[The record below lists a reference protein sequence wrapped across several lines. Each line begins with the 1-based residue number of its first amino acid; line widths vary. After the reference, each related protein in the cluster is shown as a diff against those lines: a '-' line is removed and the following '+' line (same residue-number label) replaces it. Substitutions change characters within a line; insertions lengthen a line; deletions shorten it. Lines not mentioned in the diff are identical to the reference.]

1 MDLWRLLRRDALR
14 NIQPLMLL
22 AVLAATLNL
31 ALLTSLNDALL
42 TLDDPQGLQRLLI
55 IFLLSAFLWRI
66 AQGWM
71 MNAASKRMQAAL
83 AILRIDLLRRALAA
97 DLPDAMAVGSAR
109 LAQVAGPELQLLAQ
123 AVPTLVI
130 SFQSVAAIILCLLY
144 LSTLSGAAVLIVLG
158 FLVVGGILIGRSV
171 IRLEALSETIHEAEG
186 ALTERS
192 DHILQT
198 LRECKLNR
206 RRAANA
212 LADACACAESLRK
225 ERHRFGAEYSHYFT
239 VSELTYYAALA
250 GIIFLL
256 PAVTS
261 TDIATV
267 ILAGHAAA
275 FIAYPVITIVASYP
289 SYIGAETAA
298 RSYLAVEA
306 ELKAPAPPKDGKDNG
321 KGKGK
326 AGPAP
331 DHSGFSTIALDGAVF
346 RHAGRDGSG
355 SFTVGP
361 VDLTVERGSIL
372 FITGHNGAGKS
383 TLIHMLLGLYPTQRG
398 SLSIDGNRVEPET
411 LAAYRDLFAVVF
423 SDNHVTRRLYGADAL
438 DDGFAEELLD
448 LLEMS
453 DKVALDGRAFSTIEL
468 SQGQRKRLALAA
480 ALLERKP
487 VLVLDEWAADQ
498 SPYFRRKFYRE
509 ILPWLKARGITVI
522 AVTHDDAYFDVADV
536 QLQVDRG
543 GLRRLT
549 AAECTAGIPA
559 PEFAPPS
566 SEAARF
572 APPFPAFHTQDRG
585 TA

>member
-1 MDLWRLLRRDALR
+1 MDLWRILRRDALR
-14 NIQPLMLL
+14 NMQPLMLL
-22 AVLAATLNL
+22 AVLAAALNL
-31 ALLTSLNDALL
+31 ALLTSLNSALVIM
-42 TLDDPQGLQRLLI
+42 DDPEGLQRLLF

-66 AQGWM
+66 SQGWM

-83 AILRIDLLRRALAA
+83 AILRVDLLRRAVAA
-97 DLPDAMAVGSAR
+97 DLPDAMAIGSAR

-130 SFQSVAAIILCLLY
+130 SFQSVAAIVLCLLY
-144 LSTLSGAAVLIVLG
+144 LATLSNAAVLIVLG
-158 FLVVGGILIGRSV
+158 FLTVGGILIARSV
-171 IRLEALSETIHEAEG
+171 LRLERLSETIHEAEG
-186 ALTERS
+186 ALSERS

-212 LADACACAESLRK
+212 LSDATACAEALRK

-239 VSELTYYAALA
+239 LSELTYYAALA

-267 ILAGHAAA
+267 VLAGHAAA

-289 SYIGAETAA
+289 SYISAETAA

-306 ELKAPAPPKDGKDNG
+306 ELKAPPRPAQRRAKDAPATGFT
-321 KGKGK
+321 
-326 AGPAP
+326 
-331 DHSGFSTIALDGAVF
+331 GFSTIALDGAAY
-346 RHAGRDGSG
+346 RHPGRDGIG

-361 VDLTVERGSIL
+361 IDLTVERGSTV
-372 FITGHNGAGKS
+372 FVTGHNGAGKS
-383 TLIHMLLGLYPTQRG
+383 TLVHMLLGLYPAQRG
-398 SLSIDGNRVEPET
+398 SLTVDGAAVTADT
-411 LAAYRDLFAVVF
+411 LAAYRDLFSVVF
-423 SDNHVTRRLYGADAL
+423 SDNHVTRQLYGAVSL
-438 DDGFAEELLD
+438 EDGFADELLD

-453 DKVALDGRAFSTIEL
+453 DKVAVDGRAFTTVDL
-468 SQGQRKRLALAA
+468 SQGQKKRLALIA

-509 ILPWLKARGITVI
+509 IIPWMKARGITVI
-522 AVTHDDAYFDVADV
+522 AVTHDDAYFDAADV
-536 QLQVDRG
+536 QIQVEQG
-543 GLRRLT
+543 GIRRLDT
-549 AAECTAGIPA
+549 PTLPA
-559 PEFAPPS
+559 PDLL
-566 SEAARF
+566 
-572 APPFPAFHTQDRG
+572 PA
-585 TA
+585 

>member
-1 MDLWRLLRRDALR
+1 MDLWRILRRDALR
-14 NIQPLMLL
+14 NMQPLMLL
-22 AVLAATLNL
+22 AVLAAALNL
-31 ALLTSLNDALL
+31 ALLTSLNSALVIMN
-42 TLDDPQGLQRLLI
+42 DPEGLQRLLF
-55 IFLLSAFLWRI
+55 IFLLSAFLWRFS
-66 AQGWM
+66 QGWM

-83 AILRIDLLRRALAA
+83 AILRVDLLRRAVAA
-97 DLPDAMAVGSAR
+97 DLPDAMAVGSPR

-130 SFQSVAAIILCLLY
+130 SFQSVAAIVLCLIY
-144 LSTLSGAAVLIVLG
+144 LATLSNAAVLIVLG
-158 FLVVGGILIGRSV
+158 FLTVGGVLIARSV
-171 IRLEALSETIHEAEG
+171 LRLERLSETIHEAEG
-186 ALTERS
+186 ALSERS

-212 LADACACAESLRK
+212 LSDATACAEALRT

-239 VSELTYYAALA
+239 LSELTYYAALA

-267 ILAGHAAA
+267 VLAGHAAA

-289 SYIGAETAA
+289 SYISAETAA

-306 ELKAPAPPKDGKDNG
+306 ELKAPPRPAQRRAKDAPPT
-321 KGKGK
+321 
-326 AGPAP
+326 
-331 DHSGFSTIALDGAVF
+331 GFADFSALALDGAAY
-346 RHAGRDGSG
+346 RHAGRDGTG

-361 VDLTVERGSIL
+361 IDLTVERGSIV

-383 TLIHMLLGLYPTQRG
+383 TLIHMLLGLYPVLRG
-398 SLSIDGNRVEPET
+398 SLTVDGTVVTADT
-411 LAAYRDLFAVVF
+411 LASYRDLFSVVF
-423 SDNHVTRRLYGADAL
+423 SDNHVTRQLYGAVSPE
-438 DDGFAEELLD
+438 DGFADELLD

-453 DKVALDGRAFSTIEL
+453 DKVAVEDRAFTTVDL
-468 SQGQRKRLALAA
+468 SQGQKKRLALAA

-509 ILPWLKARGITVI
+509 IIPWMKARGITVI
-522 AVTHDDAYFDVADV
+522 AVTHDDAYFDAADV
-536 QLQVDRG
+536 QIQVEQG
-543 GLRRLT
+543 GLRRLDAPT
-549 AAECTAGIPA
+549 LPA
-559 PEFAPPS
+559 PDLL
-566 SEAARF
+566 
-572 APPFPAFHTQDRG
+572 PA
-585 TA
+585 

>member
-1 MDLWRLLRRDALR
+1 MDLWRILRREALR

-22 AVLAATLNL
+22 AVLAAALNL

-42 TLDDPQGLQRLLI
+42 ALDDPEGLQRLLI
-55 IFLLSAFLWRI
+55 VFLLSAFLWRI

-83 AILRIDLLRRALAA
+83 AVLRVDLLRRAVAA
-97 DLPDAMAVGSAR
+97 DLPDAMAVGSSR

-130 SFQSVAAIILCLLY
+130 SFQSVAAIVLCLLY
-144 LSTLSGAAVLIVLG
+144 LATLSGAAVLIVLC
-158 FLVVGGILIGRSV
+158 FLVTGGILIGRSV
-171 IRLEALSETIHEAEG
+171 VRLELMSETIHEAEG
-186 ALTERS
+186 ALSERS

-212 LADACACAESLRK
+212 LADATACAETLRK

-239 VSELTYYAALA
+239 ISELTYYAALA

-289 SYIGAETAA
+289 SYISAETAA

-306 ELKAPAPPKDGKDNG
+306 ELKAAPL
-321 KGKGK
+321 
-326 AGPAP
+326 AVAP
-331 DHSGFSTIALDGAVF
+331 GRSGGTDDAFSTIALEGATF
-346 RHAGRDGSG
+346 RHAGRDGTG

-361 VDLTVERGSIL
+361 VDMTVERGSVV

-383 TLIHMLLGLYPTQRG
+383 TLIHMLLGLYPVQRG
-398 SLSIDGNRVEPET
+398 ILSVDGVPVGADG
-411 LAAYRDLFAVVF
+411 LVAHRDRFSVVF
-423 SDNHVTRRLYGADAL
+423 SDNHVTRQLYGATAL

-453 DKVALDGRAFSTIEL
+453 DKVAIDGRAFTTVDL
-468 SQGQRKRLALAA
+468 SQGQKKRLALIA

-509 ILPWLKARGITVI
+509 IIPWLKARGITVI
-522 AVTHDDAYFDVADV
+522 AVTHDDAYFDAADV

-543 GLRRLT
+543 GIRQLIAT
-549 AAECTAGIPA
+549 VPPGGIPA
-559 PEFAPPS
+559 PDLLPAS
-566 SEAARF
+566 S
-572 APPFPAFHTQDRG
+572 
-585 TA
+585 

>member
-1 MDLWRLLRRDALR
+1 MDLWRILRRDALR
-14 NIQPLMLL
+14 NLQPLMLL
-22 AVLAATLNL
+22 AVLAAALNL

-42 TLDDPQGLQRLLI
+42 VLDDPEGLQRLLI
-55 IFLLSAFLWRI
+55 VFLLSAFLWRI

-83 AILRIDLLRRALAA
+83 AVLRVDLLRRAVAA
-97 DLPDAMAVGSAR
+97 DLPDAMAVGPSR

-130 SFQSVAAIILCLLY
+130 SFQSVAAIVLCLLY
-144 LSTLSGAAVLIVLG
+144 LATLSGAAVLIVLC

-171 IRLEALSETIHEAEG
+171 IRLELMSETIHEAEG
-186 ALTERS
+186 ALSERS

-212 LADACACAESLRK
+212 LADATVCAENLRK

-239 VSELTYYAALA
+239 ISELTYYAALA

-256 PAVTS
+256 PAVTD

-289 SYIGAETAA
+289 SYIAAETAA

-306 ELKAPAPPKDGKDNG
+306 ELKAAPQAVATGRGSGSEDGF
-321 KGKGK
+321 
-326 AGPAP
+326 A
-331 DHSGFSTIALDGAVF
+331 TIALEGATF
-346 RHAGRDGSG
+346 RHAGRDGTG

-361 VDLTVERGSIL
+361 VDMTIERGSVV

-383 TLIHMLLGLYPTQRG
+383 TLIHMLLGLYPIQRG
-398 SLSIDGNRVEPET
+398 SLAVDGVPVGPDG
-411 LAAYRDLFAVVF
+411 LAAHRDRFAVVF
-423 SDNHVTRRLYGADAL
+423 SDNHVTRQLYGAATL
-438 DDGFAEELLD
+438 DDGYAEELLD

-453 DKVALDGRAFSTIEL
+453 DKVAVDGRAFTTVDL
-468 SQGQRKRLALAA
+468 SQGQKKRLALIA

-509 ILPWLKARGITVI
+509 IIPWLKARGITVI
-522 AVTHDDAYFDVADV
+522 AVTHDDAYFDAADV

-543 GLRRLT
+543 GIRPLIT
-549 AAECTAGIPA
+549 TVPPGGIPA
-559 PEFAPPS
+559 PDLLPAS
-566 SEAARF
+566 S
-572 APPFPAFHTQDRG
+572 
-585 TA
+585 

>member
-1 MDLWRLLRRDALR
+1 MDLWRILRRDALR

-22 AVLAATLNL
+22 AVLAAALNL

-42 TLDDPQGLQRLLI
+42 VLDDPEGLQRLLI
-55 IFLLSAFLWRI
+55 VFLLSAFLWRI

-83 AILRIDLLRRALAA
+83 AVLRVDLLRRAVAA

-130 SFQSVAAIILCLLY
+130 SFQSVAAILLCLLY
-144 LSTLSGAAVLIVLG
+144 LATLSGAAVLIVLC
-158 FLVVGGILIGRSV
+158 FLIVGGILIGRSV
-171 IRLEALSETIHEAEG
+171 IRLEMMSETIHEAEG
-186 ALTERS
+186 ALLERS

-212 LADACACAESLRK
+212 LADATSCAETLRK

-239 VSELTYYAALA
+239 ISELTYYAALA

-256 PAVTS
+256 PAVTN

-289 SYIGAETAA
+289 SYISAETAA

-306 ELKAPAPPKDGKDNG
+306 ELKAAPKPV
-321 KGKGK
+321 
-326 AGPAP
+326 AP
-331 DHSGFSTIALDGAVF
+331 VRGGGTDDAFSTIALDGASF

-361 VDLTVERGSIL
+361 IDLTVERGSVV

-383 TLIHMLLGLYPTQRG
+383 TLVHMLLGLYPVQRG
-398 SLSIDGNRVEPET
+398 TLSVDGVPVGPDG
-411 LAAYRDLFAVVF
+411 LAAYRDRFSVVF
-423 SDNHVTRRLYGADAL
+423 SDNHVTRQLYGAATL

-453 DKVALDGRAFSTIEL
+453 DKVAVDGRAFTTVDL
-468 SQGQRKRLALAA
+468 SQGQKKRLALIA

-509 ILPWLKARGITVI
+509 IIPWLKARGITVI
-522 AVTHDDAYFDVADV
+522 AVTHDDAYFDAADV

-543 GLRRLT
+543 GIRRLVT
-549 AAECTAGIPA
+549 AAPAGGIPA
-559 PEFAPPS
+559 PDLLPVSP
-566 SEAARF
+566 
-572 APPFPAFHTQDRG
+572 
-585 TA
+585 

>member
-1 MDLWRLLRRDALR
+1 MDLWRILRRDALR
-14 NIQPLMLL
+14 NMQPLMLL
-22 AVLAATLNL
+22 AVLAAALNL
-31 ALLTSLNDALL
+31 ALLTSLNSALVIM
-42 TLDDPQGLQRLLI
+42 DDPEGLQRLLF
-55 IFLLSAFLWRI
+55 IFLLSAFSWRF

-71 MNAASKRMQAAL
+71 MSAASKRMQAAL
-83 AILRIDLLRRALAA
+83 AILRVDLLRRAVAA
-97 DLPDAMAVGSAR
+97 DLPDAMAVGSPR

-144 LSTLSGAAVLIVLG
+144 LATLSNAAVLIVLA
-158 FLVVGGILIGRSV
+158 FLTVGGILITRSV
-171 IRLEALSETIHEAEG
+171 LRLERLSETIHDAEG
-186 ALTERS
+186 ALSERS

-212 LADACACAESLRK
+212 LSDATACAEALRT

-239 VSELTYYAALA
+239 LSELTYYAALA

-261 TDIATV
+261 TNIATV
-267 ILAGHAAA
+267 VLAGHAAA

-289 SYIGAETAA
+289 SYISAETAA

-306 ELKAPAPPKDGKDNG
+306 ELKAPPRPAQRRTKDAPPTGFAD
-321 KGKGK
+321 
-326 AGPAP
+326 
-331 DHSGFSTIALDGAVF
+331 FSTLALDGASY
-346 RHAGRDGSG
+346 RHAGRDGIG

-361 VDLTVERGSIL
+361 IDLTVERGSTV

-383 TLIHMLLGLYPTQRG
+383 TLIHMLLGLYPAQRG
-398 SLSIDGNRVEPET
+398 SLTVDGTVVTADT
-411 LAAYRDLFAVVF
+411 LASYRDLFSVVF
-423 SDNHVTRRLYGADAL
+423 SDNHVTRQLYGAVSL
-438 DDGFAEELLD
+438 EDGFADELLD

-453 DKVALDGRAFSTIEL
+453 DKVAVEDRAFTTVDL
-468 SQGQRKRLALAA
+468 SQGQKKRLALAA

-509 ILPWLKARGITVI
+509 IIPWMKARGITVI
-522 AVTHDDAYFDVADV
+522 AVTHDDAYFDAADV
-536 QLQVDRG
+536 QIQVEQG
-543 GLRRLT
+543 GIRRLDT
-549 AAECTAGIPA
+549 PALPA
-559 PEFAPPS
+559 PDLL
-566 SEAARF
+566 
-572 APPFPAFHTQDRG
+572 PA
-585 TA
+585 

>member
-1 MDLWRLLRRDALR
+1 MDLWRILRREALR
-14 NIQPLMLL
+14 NMQPLLLL
-22 AVLAATLNL
+22 AVLAAALNL

-42 TLDDPQGLQRLLI
+42 ALDDPEGLQRLLI
-55 IFLLSAFLWRI
+55 VFLLSAFLWRI

-83 AILRIDLLRRALAA
+83 ALLRVDLLRRAVAA
-97 DLPDAMAVGSAR
+97 DLPDAMAVGPSR
-109 LAQVAGPELQLLAQ
+109 LAQVAGAELQMLTQ

-130 SFQSVAAIILCLLY
+130 SFQSVAAILLCLLY
-144 LSTLSGAAVLIVLG
+144 LATLSGAAVLIVLC

-171 IRLEALSETIHEAEG
+171 IRLELMSETIHEAER
-186 ALTERS
+186 ALSERS
-192 DHILQT
+192 EHILQS

-212 LADACACAESLRK
+212 LADATSCAETLRK

-239 VSELTYYAALA
+239 ISELTYYAALA

-256 PAVTS
+256 PAVTN

-289 SYIGAETAA
+289 SYIAAETAA

-306 ELKAPAPPKDGKDNG
+306 ELKAAPQ
-321 KGKGK
+321 
-326 AGPAP
+326 AVAP
-331 DHSGFSTIALDGAVF
+331 GRGSGSEDGFSTIALEGATF
-346 RHAGRDGSG
+346 RHAGRDGAG

-361 VDLTVERGSIL
+361 VDMTVERGSVV

-383 TLIHMLLGLYPTQRG
+383 TLIHMLLGLYPIQRG
-398 SLSIDGNRVEPET
+398 SLSVDGVTVGPDG
-411 LAAYRDLFAVVF
+411 LAAHRDRFAVVF
-423 SDNHVTRRLYGADAL
+423 SDSHVTRQLYGAATL
-438 DDGFAEELLD
+438 DDGYAEELLD

-453 DKVALDGRAFSTIEL
+453 DKVAIDGRAFTTVDL
-468 SQGQRKRLALAA
+468 SQGQKKRLALIA

-509 ILPWLKARGITVI
+509 IIPWLKARGITVI
-522 AVTHDDAYFDVADV
+522 AVTHDDAYFDAADV

-543 GLRRLT
+543 GIRQLIT
-549 AAECTAGIPA
+549 TVPPGGIPA
-559 PEFAPPS
+559 PDLLPTS
-566 SEAARF
+566 S
-572 APPFPAFHTQDRG
+572 
-585 TA
+585 

>member
-1 MDLWRLLRRDALR
+1 MDLWRILRRDALR

-22 AVLAATLNL
+22 AVLAAALNL

-42 TLDDPQGLQRLLI
+42 ALDDPEGLQRLLI
-55 IFLLSAFLWRI
+55 VFLLSAFLWRI

-71 MNAASKRMQAAL
+71 MSAASKRMQAAL
-83 AILRIDLLRRALAA
+83 AMLRVDLLRRAVAA

-130 SFQSVAAIILCLLY
+130 SFQSVAAIVLCLLY
-144 LSTLSGAAVLIVLG
+144 LATLSGAAVLIVLC
-158 FLVVGGILIGRSV
+158 FLVTGGILIGRSV
-171 IRLEALSETIHEAEG
+171 IRLELMSESIHEAEG
-186 ALTERS
+186 ALSERS

-212 LADACACAESLRK
+212 LADATACAEALRK

-239 VSELTYYAALA
+239 ISELTYYAALA

-256 PAVTS
+256 PAVTN

-267 ILAGHAAA
+267 ILSGHAAA

-289 SYIGAETAA
+289 SYISAETAA

-306 ELKAPAPPKDGKDNG
+306 ELKAAPLAVAQGRS
-321 KGKGK
+321 
-326 AGPAP
+326 
-331 DHSGFSTIALDGAVF
+331 SGMEDAFATIALEGATF

-361 VDLTVERGSIL
+361 VDMTVERGSVV

-383 TLIHMLLGLYPTQRG
+383 TLIHMLLGLYPVQRG
-398 SLSIDGNRVEPET
+398 SLSVDGVTVGPDS
-411 LAAYRDLFAVVF
+411 LAAHRDRFAVVF
-423 SDNHVTRRLYGADAL
+423 SDNHVTRQLYGATAL
-438 DDGFAEELLD
+438 DDGYAEELLD

-453 DKVALDGRAFSTIEL
+453 DKVAVDGRAFTTVDL
-468 SQGQRKRLALAA
+468 SQGQKKRLALIA

-509 ILPWLKARGITVI
+509 IIPWLKARGITVI
-522 AVTHDDAYFDVADV
+522 AVTHDDAYFDAADV

-543 GLRRLT
+543 GIRRLVT
-549 AAECTAGIPA
+549 TVPAGGIPA
-559 PEFAPPS
+559 PDLL
-566 SEAARF
+566 
-572 APPFPAFHTQDRG
+572 PASP
-585 TA
+585 

>member
-1 MDLWRLLRRDALR
+1 MDLWRILRREALR

-22 AVLAATLNL
+22 AVLAAALNL

-42 TLDDPQGLQRLLI
+42 ALDDPEGLQRLLI
-55 IFLLSAFLWRI
+55 VFLLSAFLWRI

-71 MNAASKRMQAAL
+71 MSAASKRMQAAL
-83 AILRIDLLRRALAA
+83 AVLRVDLLRRAVAA
-97 DLPDAMAVGSAR
+97 DLPDAMAVGHSR

-130 SFQSVAAIILCLLY
+130 SFQSVAAILLCLLY
-144 LSTLSGAAVLIVLG
+144 LATLSGAAVLIVLC
-158 FLVVGGILIGRSV
+158 FLVTGGILIGRSV
-171 IRLEALSETIHEAEG
+171 VRLELMSETIHEAEG
-186 ALTERS
+186 ALSERS
-192 DHILQT
+192 EHILQT

-212 LADACACAESLRK
+212 LADATSCAETLRK

-239 VSELTYYAALA
+239 ISELTYYAALA

-256 PAVTS
+256 PAVTN

-289 SYIGAETAA
+289 SYISAETAA

-306 ELKAPAPPKDGKDNG
+306 ELKAAPQAVVPGRGNATDD
-321 KGKGK
+321 
-326 AGPAP
+326 
-331 DHSGFSTIALDGAVF
+331 GFSTIALEGATF
-346 RHAGRDGSG
+346 RHAGRDGTG

-361 VDLTVERGSIL
+361 VDMTIERGSVV

-383 TLIHMLLGLYPTQRG
+383 TLIHMLLGLYPIQRG
-398 SLSIDGNRVEPET
+398 SLSVDGVPVGQDG
-411 LAAYRDLFAVVF
+411 LAVHRDRFAVVF
-423 SDNHVTRRLYGADAL
+423 SDNHVTRQLYGAATL
-438 DDGFAEELLD
+438 DDGYAEELLD

-453 DKVALDGRAFSTIEL
+453 DKVAVDGRAFTTVDL
-468 SQGQRKRLALAA
+468 SQGQRKRLALIA

-522 AVTHDDAYFDVADV
+522 AVTHDDAYFDAADV

-543 GLRRLT
+543 GIRQLIT
-549 AAECTAGIPA
+549 TVPPGGIPA
-559 PEFAPPS
+559 PDLLPAS
-566 SEAARF
+566 S
-572 APPFPAFHTQDRG
+572 
-585 TA
+585 

>member
-1 MDLWRLLRRDALR
+1 MDLWRILRRDALR

-22 AVLAATLNL
+22 AVLAAALNL

-42 TLDDPQGLQRLLI
+42 VLDDPEGLQRLLI
-55 IFLLSAFLWRI
+55 VFLLSAFLWRI

-71 MNAASKRMQAAL
+71 MSAASKRMQAAL
-83 AILRIDLLRRALAA
+83 AVLRVDLLRRAVAA

-130 SFQSVAAIILCLLY
+130 SFQSVAAIVLCLLY
-144 LSTLSGAAVLIVLG
+144 LATLSGAAVLIVLC

-171 IRLEALSETIHEAEG
+171 IRLEMMSETIHEAEG
-186 ALTERS
+186 ALLERS

-212 LADACACAESLRK
+212 LADATSCAETLRK

-239 VSELTYYAALA
+239 ISELTYYAALA

-256 PAVTS
+256 PAVTN

-267 ILAGHAAA
+267 ILSGHAAA

-289 SYIGAETAA
+289 SYISAETAA

-306 ELKAPAPPKDGKDNG
+306 ELKAAPKPIAPARGGGTDD
-321 KGKGK
+321 
-326 AGPAP
+326 A
-331 DHSGFSTIALDGAVF
+331 FSTIALSGATF

-361 VDLTVERGSIL
+361 IDLTVERGSVV

-383 TLIHMLLGLYPTQRG
+383 TLIHMLLGLYPVQRG
-398 SLSIDGNRVEPET
+398 SLSVDGVTVGPDS
-411 LAAYRDLFAVVF
+411 LAAHRDRFAVVF
-423 SDNHVTRRLYGADAL
+423 SDNHVTRQLYGATAL
-438 DDGFAEELLD
+438 DDGYAEELLD

-453 DKVALDGRAFSTIEL
+453 DKVAIDGRAFTTVDL
-468 SQGQRKRLALAA
+468 SQGQKKRLALIA

-509 ILPWLKARGITVI
+509 IIPWLKARGITVI
-522 AVTHDDAYFDVADV
+522 AVTHDDAYFDAADV

-543 GLRRLT
+543 GIRRLVT
-549 AAECTAGIPA
+549 APAGGIPA
-559 PEFAPPS
+559 PDLL
-566 SEAARF
+566 
-572 APPFPAFHTQDRG
+572 PASP
-585 TA
+585 

>member
-1 MDLWRLLRRDALR
+1 MDLWRILRRDALR
-14 NIQPLMLL
+14 NMQPLMLL
-22 AVLAATLNL
+22 AVLAAALNL
-31 ALLTSLNDALL
+31 ALLTSLNSALVIMN
-42 TLDDPQGLQRLLI
+42 DPEGLQRLLF
-55 IFLLSAFLWRI
+55 IFLLSAFLWRFS
-66 AQGWM
+66 QGWM

-83 AILRIDLLRRALAA
+83 AILRVDLLRRAVAA
-97 DLPDAMAVGSAR
+97 DLPDAMAVGSPR

-130 SFQSVAAIILCLLY
+130 SFQSVAAIVLCLIY
-144 LSTLSGAAVLIVLG
+144 LATLSNAAVLIVLG
-158 FLVVGGILIGRSV
+158 FLTVGGVLIARSV
-171 IRLEALSETIHEAEG
+171 LRLERLSETIHDAEG
-186 ALTERS
+186 ALSERS

-212 LADACACAESLRK
+212 LSDATACAEALRT

-239 VSELTYYAALA
+239 LSELTYYAALA

-267 ILAGHAAA
+267 VLAGHAAA

-289 SYIGAETAA
+289 SYISAETAA

-306 ELKAPAPPKDGKDNG
+306 ELKAPPRPAQRRAKDAPPTGF
-321 KGKGK
+321 
-326 AGPAP
+326 A
-331 DHSGFSTIALDGAVF
+331 GFSALALDGAAY
-346 RHAGRDGSG
+346 RHPGRDGIG

-361 VDLTVERGSIL
+361 IDLTVERGSIV

-383 TLIHMLLGLYPTQRG
+383 TLIHMLLGLYPVLRG
-398 SLSIDGNRVEPET
+398 SLTVDGTVVTADT
-411 LAAYRDLFAVVF
+411 LASYRDLFSVVF
-423 SDNHVTRRLYGADAL
+423 SDNHVTRQLYGAVSPE
-438 DDGFAEELLD
+438 DGFAEELLD

-453 DKVALDGRAFSTIEL
+453 DKVAVEDRAFTTVDL
-468 SQGQRKRLALAA
+468 SQGQKKRLALAA

-509 ILPWLKARGITVI
+509 IIPWMKARGITVI
-522 AVTHDDAYFDVADV
+522 AVTHDDAYFDAADV
-536 QLQVDRG
+536 QIQVEQG
-543 GLRRLT
+543 GLRRLDAPT
-549 AAECTAGIPA
+549 LPA
-559 PEFAPPS
+559 PDLL
-566 SEAARF
+566 
-572 APPFPAFHTQDRG
+572 PA
-585 TA
+585 

>member
-1 MDLWRLLRRDALR
+1 MDLWRILRREALR

-22 AVLAATLNL
+22 AVLAAALNL

-42 TLDDPQGLQRLLI
+42 ALDDPEGLQRLLI
-55 IFLLSAFLWRI
+55 VFLLSAFLWRI

-83 AILRIDLLRRALAA
+83 AVLRVDLLRRAVAA
-97 DLPDAMAVGSAR
+97 DLPDAMAVGSSR

-130 SFQSVAAIILCLLY
+130 SFQSVAAILLCLLY
-144 LSTLSGAAVLIVLG
+144 LATLSGAAVLIVLC

-171 IRLEALSETIHEAEG
+171 IRLELMSETIHEAEG
-186 ALTERS
+186 ALSERS
-192 DHILQT
+192 EHILQT

-212 LADACACAESLRK
+212 LADATACAETLRK

-239 VSELTYYAALA
+239 ISELTYYAALA

-256 PAVTS
+256 PAVTD

-289 SYIGAETAA
+289 SYIAAETAA

-306 ELKAPAPPKDGKDNG
+306 ELKAAPQAVVRGRTPD
-321 KGKGK
+321 
-326 AGPAP
+326 AGE
-331 DHSGFSTIALDGAVF
+331 DGFSTIALDGATF

-361 VDLTVERGSIL
+361 VDMTVERGSVV

-383 TLIHMLLGLYPTQRG
+383 TLIHMLLGLYPIQRG
-398 SLSIDGNRVEPET
+398 TLSVDGVAVGPDS
-411 LAAYRDLFAVVF
+411 LAAHRDRFAVVF
-423 SDNHVTRRLYGADAL
+423 SDSHVTRQLYGAATL
-438 DDGFAEELLD
+438 DDGFADELLD

-453 DKVALDGRAFSTIEL
+453 DKVALDGRAFTTVDL
-468 SQGQRKRLALAA
+468 SQGQKKRLALIA

-509 ILPWLKARGITVI
+509 IIPWLKARGITVI
-522 AVTHDDAYFDVADV
+522 AVTHDDAYFDAADV

-543 GLRRLT
+543 GIRRLVT
-549 AAECTAGIPA
+549 TVSPGGIPA
-559 PEFAPPS
+559 PDLLPAS
-566 SEAARF
+566 S
-572 APPFPAFHTQDRG
+572 
-585 TA
+585 

>member
-1 MDLWRLLRRDALR
+1 MDLWRILRRDALR
-14 NIQPLMLL
+14 NMQPLLLL
-22 AVLAATLNL
+22 AVLAAALNL
-31 ALLTSLNDALL
+31 ALLTSLNSALVIM
-42 TLDDPQGLQRLLI
+42 DDPEGLQRLLF
-55 IFLLSAFLWRI
+55 IFLLSAFSWRF

-83 AILRIDLLRRALAA
+83 AILRVDLLRRAVAA

-144 LSTLSGAAVLIVLG
+144 LATLSNAAVLIVLG
-158 FLVVGGILIGRSV
+158 FLTIGGILIARSV
-171 IRLEALSETIHEAEG
+171 LRLERLSETIHEAEG
-186 ALTERS
+186 ALSERS

-212 LADACACAESLRK
+212 LSDATTCAEALRT

-239 VSELTYYAALA
+239 LSELTYYAALA

-261 TDIATV
+261 TNIATV
-267 ILAGHAAA
+267 VLAGHAAA

-289 SYIGAETAA
+289 SYISAETAA

-306 ELKAPAPPKDGKDNG
+306 ELKAPPRPAQRRAKDAPPT
-321 KGKGK
+321 
-326 AGPAP
+326 
-331 DHSGFSTIALDGAVF
+331 GFTDFATIALDGASY
-346 RHAGRDGSG
+346 RHAGRDGTG

-361 VDLTVERGSIL
+361 INLTVERGDVV
-372 FITGHNGAGKS
+372 FVTGHNGAGKS
-383 TLIHMLLGLYPTQRG
+383 TLIHMLLGLYPAQRG
-398 SLSIDGNRVEPET
+398 SLTVDGTVVTADT
-411 LAAYRDLFAVVF
+411 LGSYRDLFSVVF
-423 SDNHVTRRLYGADAL
+423 SDNHVTRQLYGAVSL
-438 DDGFAEELLD
+438 EDGFADELLD

-453 DKVALDGRAFSTIEL
+453 DKVAVEDRAFTTVDL
-468 SQGQRKRLALAA
+468 SQGQKKRLALAA

-509 ILPWLKARGITVI
+509 IIPWMKARGITVI
-522 AVTHDDAYFDVADV
+522 AVTHDDAYFDAADV
-536 QLQVDRG
+536 QIQVEQG
-543 GLRRLT
+543 GIRRLDT
-549 AAECTAGIPA
+549 PALPA
-559 PEFAPPS
+559 PDLL
-566 SEAARF
+566 
-572 APPFPAFHTQDRG
+572 PA
-585 TA
+585 

>member
-1 MDLWRLLRRDALR
+1 MDLWRILRRDALR

-22 AVLAATLNL
+22 AVLAAALNL

-42 TLDDPQGLQRLLI
+42 ALDDPEGLQRLLI
-55 IFLLSAFLWRI
+55 VFLLSSFLWRI

-83 AILRIDLLRRALAA
+83 AILRVDLLRRAVAA
-97 DLPDAMAVGSAR
+97 DLPDAMAVGPTR
-109 LAQVAGPELQLLAQ
+109 LSQVAGPELQLLAQ

-130 SFQSVAAIILCLLY
+130 SFQSVAAIALCLLY
-144 LSTLSGAAVLIVLG
+144 LATLSGAAVLIVLG
-158 FLVVGGILIGRSV
+158 FLVIGGILIGRSV
-171 IRLEALSETIHEAEG
+171 IRLELMSETIHEAEG
-186 ALTERS
+186 ALSERS
-192 DHILQT
+192 EHILQT

-212 LADACACAESLRK
+212 LADATTCAETLRK

-239 VSELTYYAALA
+239 ISELTYYAALA

-256 PAVTS
+256 PAVTN

-267 ILAGHAAA
+267 VLAGHAAA

-289 SYIGAETAA
+289 SYISAETAA

-306 ELKAPAPPKDGKDNG
+306 ELKAAPL
-321 KGKGK
+321 
-326 AGPAP
+326 AVAP
-331 DHSGFSTIALDGAVF
+331 GRDMDDAFSTIALEGATF
-346 RHAGRDGSG
+346 RHAGRDGTG

-361 VDLTVERGSIL
+361 VDMTVERGSIV

-383 TLIHMLLGLYPTQRG
+383 TLIHMLLGLYPVQRG
-398 SLSIDGNRVEPET
+398 TLSVDGVPVGPDG
-411 LAAYRDLFAVVF
+411 LAAHRDRFSVVF
-423 SDNHVTRRLYGADAL
+423 SDNHVTRQLYGATVL

-453 DKVALDGRAFSTIEL
+453 DKVAVDGRAFTTVDL
-468 SQGQRKRLALAA
+468 SQGQKKRLALIA

-509 ILPWLKARGITVI
+509 IIPWLKARGITVI
-522 AVTHDDAYFDVADV
+522 AVTHDDAYFDAADV

-543 GLRRLT
+543 GISRLVT
-549 AAECTAGIPA
+549 TVPPTGIPA
-559 PEFAPPS
+559 PDLLPAS
-566 SEAARF
+566 S
-572 APPFPAFHTQDRG
+572 
-585 TA
+585 

>member
-1 MDLWRLLRRDALR
+1 MDLWRILRREALR
-14 NIQPLMLL
+14 NMQPLLLL
-22 AVLAATLNL
+22 AVLAAALNL

-42 TLDDPQGLQRLLI
+42 ALDDPEGLQRLLI
-55 IFLLSAFLWRI
+55 VFLLSAFLWRI

-83 AILRIDLLRRALAA
+83 AILRVDLLRRAVAA
-97 DLPDAMAVGSAR
+97 DLPDAMAVGSSR
-109 LAQVAGPELQLLAQ
+109 LAQVAGGELQMLAQ

-130 SFQSVAAIILCLLY
+130 SFQSVAAILLCLLY
-144 LSTLSGAAVLIVLG
+144 LSTLSGAAVLIVLC

-171 IRLEALSETIHEAEG
+171 IRLELMSETIHEAEG
-186 ALTERS
+186 ALSERS
-192 DHILQT
+192 EHILQT

-212 LADACACAESLRK
+212 LADATSCAEVLRK

-239 VSELTYYAALA
+239 ISELTYYAALA

-256 PAVTS
+256 PAVTN

-289 SYIGAETAA
+289 SYISAETAA

-306 ELKAPAPPKDGKDNG
+306 ELKAGPQAVAPGHGGGIDDP
-321 KGKGK
+321 
-326 AGPAP
+326 
-331 DHSGFSTIALDGAVF
+331 FSTIALEGAIF
-346 RHAGRDGSG
+346 RHAGRDGTG

-361 VDLTVERGSIL
+361 VDMTVERGSVV

-383 TLIHMLLGLYPTQRG
+383 TLIHMLLGLYPIQRG
-398 SLSIDGNRVEPET
+398 SLSVDGVTVGPDG
-411 LAAYRDLFAVVF
+411 LAAHRDRFAVVF
-423 SDNHVTRRLYGADAL
+423 SDSHVTRQLYGAATL

-453 DKVALDGRAFSTIEL
+453 DKVAIDGRAFTTVDL
-468 SQGQRKRLALAA
+468 SQGQKKRLALIA

-509 ILPWLKARGITVI
+509 IIPWMKARGITVI
-522 AVTHDDAYFDVADV
+522 AVTHDDAYFDAADV

-543 GLRRLT
+543 GIRQLIAT
-549 AAECTAGIPA
+549 VPAGGIPA
-559 PEFAPPS
+559 PDLLPVS
-566 SEAARF
+566 S
-572 APPFPAFHTQDRG
+572 
-585 TA
+585 